1 MRSIPSLC
9 GSCLDLGDVFGF
21 CGRADRLQSQIYTIN
36 PRLIRLLLCTRCM
49 DLPINKNDAYLE
61 LDQYLTLWRARVSQ
75 LTAQ

>member
-21 CGRADRLQSQIYTIN
+21 YGRADKLQSQICTIN
-36 PRLIRLLLCTRCM
+36 PRLIRLLLSARCL
-49 DLPINKNDAYLE
+49 DCATSQNENYLE
-61 LDQYLTLWRARVSQ
+61 LDQYLSLWRERVSR